1 MLTSSIGLVLSW
13 IGALGIM
20 AIGAAYLAKN
30 EKNAAGFGL
39 PVLPAADARGWWQV
53 KGIRDV
59 ATGLMVIVFTFA
71 ARDQLALL
79 VLVLALIPLG
89 DMGIVLSN
97 GGDRKTALGIHGATA
112 LAMIVAAVLLFV

>member
-1 MLTSSIGLVLSW
+1 MLTSSIGLVLGW

>member
-1 MLTSSIGLVLSW
+1 
-13 IGALGIM
+13 M

-39 PVLPAADARGWWQV
+39 PVLPASDARGWWQV

-59 ATGLMVIVFTFA
+59 ATGLLVIVFTFA

-89 DMGIVLSN
+89 DMWIVLSN
-97 GGDRKTALGIHGATA
+97 EGDRKAALGIHGATA

>member
-13 IGALGIM
+13 IGGLGIV

-39 PVLPAADARGWWQV
+39 PVLPASDARGWWQV

-59 ATGLMVIVFTFA
+59 TSGLLVIVFTFA

-89 DMGIVLSN
+89 DMWIVLSN
-97 GGDRKTALGIHGATA
+97 EGDRKAALGIHGATA